1 VRMTSFNQLVTTA
14 YGRTLV
20 IKILLFLLM
29 AGVSAYHAFVLRP
42 RLASALTTE
51 QSAPQQTIPAGVALA
66 SYGVPAQIPA
76 SQEGVAAGGGGDGV
90 ISGGARKLAGRLEDW
105 LRREAI
111 LGLGVLLCAA
121 LLGAFAGSLA
131 TAPTP
136 IAGASSGA
144 YVNTATTTPNGDYA
158 VTLKVAPAKF
168 GTNTFLATVKDKN
181 GKPVEGASVLL
192 QTTML
197 DMDMGTESF
206 QLQTVGPD
214 SPGTYGGQAD
224 LDMGGHW
231 GLAVKV
237 LPAGGKDFETAS
249 YKITVG
255 YS

>member
-1 VRMTSFNQLVTTA
+1 MTSFNQLVTTA

-29 AGVSAYHAFVLRP
+29 AGISAYHAFALRP

-51 QSAPQQTIPAGVALA
+51 QDVASQTIPAGVTLA

-76 SQEGVAAGGGGDGV
+76 GQEGTQAGNGDSA
-90 ISGGARKLAGRLEDW
+90 ISDGARRLAGRLEDW

-121 LLGAFAGSLA
+121 LLGGFAGTLA

-144 YVNTATTTPNGDYA
+144 YVNTVTTTPNGDYA
-158 VTLKVAPAKF
+158 VTLKMAPAKF
-168 GTNTFLATVKDKN
+168 GTNTFLVTVKDKD

-197 DMDMGTESF
+197 DMDMGTQSL
-206 QLQTVGPD
+206 QLQAVGAD

-224 LDMGGHW
+224 LDMGGDW
-231 GLAVKV
+231 SFAVKV
-237 LPAGGKDFETAS
+237 LPPGGKDFETAVF
-249 YKITVG
+249 KTVVG

>member
-1 VRMTSFNQLVTTA
+1 M
-14 YGRTLV
+14 
-20 IKILLFLLM
+20 
-29 AGVSAYHAFVLRP
+29 
-42 RLASALTTE
+42 
-51 QSAPQQTIPAGVALA
+51 
-66 SYGVPAQIPA
+66 
-76 SQEGVAAGGGGDGV
+76 
-90 ISGGARKLAGRLEDW
+90 
-105 LRREAI
+105 
-111 LGLGVLLCAA
+111 LLCAA

-136 IAGASSGA
+136 IAGATSGA

-197 DMDMGTESF
+197 DMDMGTQSL
-206 QLQTVGPD
+206 QLQAVGAD

-224 LDMGGHW
+224 LDMGGDW
-231 GLAVKV
+231 SFVIKV
-237 LPAGGKDFETAS
+237 LPAGGKDFEAATF
-249 YKITVG
+249 KTVVG